1 MSPFSQRLDTWNEM
15 LSRGEAPSTT
25 GRELLRLFGAKRRG
39 RQVVAWIRDELSARS
54 LVTEPDIDEVWVD
67 VPLLVKRAQ
76 SVSAAATPQPQES
89 TQIAGPVAAG
99 PVAAGPGEAVAAP
112 VPPPLPKTKAP
123 DPIRRISLLRAA
135 NKPVVSVPP
144 STSLNAAMTTMM
156 LHDFSQLPVI
166 QSERDCKGVVTWQS
180 IATATAL
187 GRECKTVNDCMVPPE
202 EVAWSVPLLEAI
214 QKVVANG
221 FALVRGPDKRFQ
233 GIVTVADLSLQFRA
247 LSEPFLLLEQIE
259 NLLRALIRQCFTVEE
274 IRTAKHEADTS
285 RKVDDV
291 SDLTFGEYVNLLEPR
306 EAWPKLKVSFER
318 EAFLVKLKEVR
329 DLRNDIMHFDPD
341 PLEDDDMTLLR
352 NFAAFLEM
360 VAR

>member
-1 MSPFSQRLDTWNEM
+1 MSAISQKLDSWNAM
-15 LSRGEAPSTT
+15 LSRGDAPSTT
-25 GRELLRLFGAKRRG
+25 GRELLTLFGVKRRG
-39 RQVVAWIRDELSARS
+39 WRVVARIRDELSARS
-54 LVTEPDIDEVWVD
+54 LVTEPDFDEVWVD

-76 SVSAAATPQPQES
+76 SASATATPQPQAL
-89 TQIAGPVAAG
+89 TQSAG
-99 PVAAGPGEAVAAP
+99 PVAAGPGEAGAAP
-112 VPPPLPKTKAP
+112 LSQQPPKQQAP
-123 DPIRRISLLRAA
+123 DPIRRIRLLRAA

-166 QSERDCKGVVTWQS
+166 QNDRDCKGAVTWQS

-187 GRECKTVNDCMVPPE
+187 GKACNTVNDCMVPAE
-202 EVAWSVPLLEAI
+202 EVAWNASLLEAI
-214 QKVVANG
+214 QKVVASG
-221 FALVRGPDKRFQ
+221 FALVRGPDRRFQ
-233 GIVTVADLSLQFRA
+233 GIVTVVDLSLQFRA

-259 NLLRALIRQCFTVEE
+259 NLLRSLIRERFSVEE
-274 IRTAKHEADTS
+274 IRKAKHEADTS

-306 EAWPKLKVSFER
+306 EAWPNLKVSFER
-318 EAFLVKLKEVR
+318 ESFIEKLKEVR

-341 PLEDDDMTLLR
+341 PLEDDDLVLLR